1 MTAAAEA
8 VLSEETRRFV
18 AAEHQLLI
26 NNEWVAARGGDRI
39 PVIDPA
45 TGDQVAEAEG
55 ASAAD
60 IDRAVA
66 AARTA
71 LNGPWSRMSPADRG
85 RLIWKLADLM
95 EAHGQTLCELEV
107 LDNGMPM
114 FAAQVGALQFATNYL
129 RYYAG
134 WAGKILGDT
143 IPTSRPSPDPDAEN
157 LVYTLRE
164 PVGVVGAIIPWNA
177 PAPMM
182 AVKLGPAL
190 ATGCTLVLKVAE
202 LTPLTNLFMARLL
215 VEAGFPPGVV
225 NVLPGYGHTAG
236 AALAQH
242 PDVDKVAFTGSTEVG
257 KEIVRASAGNLKRI
271 TLELGGKSPVVVMD
285 DADVDRAVAGAIPA
299 AFFLSGQNC
308 MAGTRLLLHK
318 KIEAEFLDKLTQ
330 GVRALKVGSGFDP
343 EVIIG
348 PLISDQQRQRVL
360 GLIDAA
366 RSEGAEILTGG
377 AATGERGFFVQ
388 PTVAAGTTSQM
399 RVVQEEV
406 FGPVLSVRT
415 FDTCDVDEI
424 AAEAN
429 ATVYGLSGS
438 VWTKDLSVAHRLV
451 KRIDAGQVSINCH
464 AAIDPATPFGGNK
477 QSGWGRE
484 FGKEGLEPYL
494 KTKAVS
500 VAL

>member
-1 MTAAAEA
+1 M
-8 VLSEETRRFV
+8 
-18 AAEHQLLI
+18 
-26 NNEWVAARGGDRI
+26 
-39 PVIDPA
+39 
-45 TGDQVAEAEG
+45 
-55 ASAAD
+55 
-60 IDRAVA
+60 
-66 AARTA
+66 
-71 LNGPWSRMSPADRG
+71 
-85 RLIWKLADLM
+85 
-95 EAHGQTLCELEV
+95 
-107 LDNGMPM
+107 
-114 FAAQVGALQFATNYL
+114 
-129 RYYAG
+129 
-134 WAGKILGDT
+134 
-143 IPTSRPSPDPDAEN
+143 
-157 LVYTLRE
+157 
-164 PVGVVGAIIPWNA
+164 
-177 PAPMM
+177 
-182 AVKLGPAL
+182 
-190 ATGCTLVLKVAE
+190 
-202 LTPLTNLFMARLL
+202 
-215 VEAGFPPGVV
+215 
-225 NVLPGYGHTAG
+225 
-236 AALAQH
+236 
-242 PDVDKVAFTGSTEVG
+242 
-257 KEIVRASAGNLKRI
+257 
-271 TLELGGKSPVVVMD
+271 
-285 DADVDRAVAGAIPA
+285 
-299 AFFLSGQNC
+299 
-308 MAGTRLLLHK
+308 
-318 KIEAEFLDKLTQ
+318 
-330 GVRALKVGSGFDP
+330 
-343 EVIIG
+343 IIG

-415 FDTCDVDEI
+415 FDTRDVDEI